1 MEYKNAIIQM
11 LNYLDVKALRR
22 IYQLT
27 YLLYTRGKEDWIIG
41 PLFINIKCFI
51 QSIAKWITNMYY
63 KKV

>member
-27 YLLYTRGKEDWIIG
+27 YLLYTRGKED
-41 PLFINIKCFI
+41 
-51 QSIAKWITNMYY
+51 
-63 KKV
+63 